1 MRRIAFAAVVLSVAS
16 ALLSAQS
23 PAARSAFEVA
33 SIRRGQKLEGPRPLN
48 ELLQVIVPVRVLP
61 GGRVESSGHTLRT
74 LIAAAYGLNTV
85 YQKVE
90 GKQDVLDMAF
100 EISAKAAA
108 SSLTSAEAKAM
119 VRTLL
124 EDRFRLRWRLQPREI
139 ESYALMPARDDA
151 RPGPGLRPFTDDC
164 AARAGN
170 AVVFFDGPEY
180 EQKGRCGWSGINGRQ
195 RAVGVS
201 TATLADR
208 LTSLMVAPVS
218 DRTGWP
224 GLFTFDLIADTRDMP
239 IEAVRAQ
246 ARGLRLG
253 APLPIDA
260 PYLLEV
266 FRRELGLELV
276 KERTTINDFIVER
289 VEPLIEN

>member
-1 MRRIAFAAVVLSVAS
+1 MRRIALAAVVLSVAS
-16 ALLSAQS
+16 VVLSAQS
-23 PAARSAFEVA
+23 STQPAFEVA

-48 ELLQVIVPVRVLP
+48 ELLRVSVPVRVLP

-74 LIAAAYGLNTV
+74 LIAAAYNVNTV

-100 EISAKAAA
+100 EISARAAA

-119 VRTLL
+119 MRTVL
-124 EDRFRLRWRLQPREI
+124 EGRFGLRWRLQPREVDG
-139 ESYALMPARDDA
+139 YLLTPAREDGQ
-151 RPGPGLRPFTDDC
+151 PGPRLRAFTDDC
-164 AARAGN
+164 ALRAGN
-170 AVVFFDGPEY
+170 VGIFFDSPDY

-201 TATLADR
+201 TAALAER
-208 LTSLMVAPVS
+208 LTSLMAAPVS
-218 DRTGWP
+218 DRTGWT
-224 GLFTFDLIADTRDMP
+224 GLFTFDVIADTRDMP

-246 ARGLRLG
+246 ARGIRLG
-253 APLPIDA
+253 PPLPIDA

-266 FRRELGLELV
+266 FRRELGLKLV
-276 KERTTINDFIVER
+276 KDRTTINDFIVER
-289 VEPLIEN
+289 IEPLIEN

>member
-1 MRRIAFAAVVLSVAS
+1 MRRIALAAAVLSVAS
-16 ALLSAQS
+16 VLLSAQS
-23 PAARSAFEVA
+23 STQPAFEVA

-48 ELLQVIVPVRVLP
+48 ELLRVIVPVRVLP

-74 LIAAAYGLNTV
+74 LIAAAYNVNTV

-119 VRTLL
+119 MRTLL
-124 EDRFRLRWRLQPREI
+124 EARFGLRWRLQPREADG
-139 ESYALMPARDDA
+139 YLLTPAREDGQ
-151 RPGPGLRPFTDDC
+151 PGSGLRAFTDDC
-164 AARAGN
+164 AARANNG
-170 AVVFFDGPEY
+170 FIPFDSPEY
-180 EQKGRCGWSGINGRQ
+180 EAKRRCGWTAIDARQ

-201 TATLADR
+201 MPTLAER
-208 LTSLMVAPVS
+208 LTSLMAAPVS
-218 DRTGWP
+218 DRTGWT
-224 GLFTFDLIADTRDMP
+224 GLFTFDVIADTRDMP

-266 FRRELGLELV
+266 FRRELGLKLV
-276 KERTTINDFIVER
+276 KERTTIDDFIVER

>member
-1 MRRIAFAAVVLSVAS
+1 MRRITLAAVVLSAAS
-16 ALLSAQS
+16 VLLSAQS
-23 PAARSAFEVA
+23 STQPAFEVA

-48 ELLQVIVPVRVLP
+48 ELLRVIVPVRVLP
-61 GGRVESSGHTLRT
+61 GGRVESSGHPLRT
-74 LIAAAYGLNTV
+74 LIAAAYNVNTV

-90 GKQDVLDMAF
+90 GKQDLLDTAF

-108 SSLTSAEAKAM
+108 SSLSSAEAKAM

-124 EDRFRLRWRLQPREI
+124 EERFQLRWRLQPREVDG
-139 ESYALMPARDDA
+139 YLLTPARGDA

-164 AARAGN
+164 TARAGN
-170 AVVFFDGPEY
+170 AVVLFDSPEY

-201 TATLADR
+201 TARLAER
-208 LTSLMVAPVS
+208 LTSLMAAPVS
-218 DRTGWP
+218 DRTGWT
-224 GLFTFDLIADTRDMP
+224 GLFTFDVIADTRDMP

-266 FRRELGLELV
+266 FRRELGLKLV
-276 KERTTINDFIVER
+276 KDRTTINDFIVER